1 MEKETQGQKKRQ
13 WSTMRER
20 KEEGEEQKENEED

>member
-1 MEKETQGQKKRQ
+1 MRFKKNRRRYAKIEKETQGQKKRK

-20 KEEGEEQKENEED
+20 